1 MIKPEKQRA
10 LAEKM
15 SGLNINEA
23 DLIEK
28 FILGSGSGG
37 QKINKTASTVYLK
50 HAPTGIEVKCQT
62 HRSREHNR
70 YEARKRLCEKIIE
83 QNQHAQSLRQQT
95 AEKIRR
101 QKQRRSRRQQQKRLD
116 EKKRLSQKKSTRKT
130 PSSRTDD

>member
-15 SGLNINEA
+15 SELDINEA

-37 QKINKTASTVYLK
+37 QKINKTASAVYLK
-50 HAPTGIEVKCQT
+50 HAPTGIEVKCQAR
-62 HRSREHNR
+62 RSREHNR